1 MSATAVMHHTTRL
14 ATRGQ
19 KVEGP
24 VEGQG
29 RSGGRRM
36 PNPRPTRAPRRG
48 AEDERGE
55 DPEPVVTSDESE
67 LEWEE
72 DPKEE
77 MRTWRLKRAR
87 SGADNRILPGTA
99 PAFEE
104 ARQNPRGSG
113 GTSAAMANAIVKMR
127 KLEADRVAARGAPHS
142 ERMAAREEYEAA
154 KAARVRMQQ
163 RAAMAAMHEIQQR
176 ARTKGEEE
184 KRWLQELARAEKEEC
199 AAVNEDPTYAPA
211 TALATQPP
219 TQPGADRPS
228 THGST
233 NPPGSPGP
241 RGKQGPSDP
250 ARQDVAPREGVYG
263 RRQTMAATS
272 RHVDLAGW
280 TRRSQRRRGAGPW
293 WWGSANSGY
302 CGRAGEG
309 AMAIPQGHPKA
320 RTPAAVIRS
329 SGGCPRIPAVLGA
342 DGVCVRG
349 PAMGSDSGG
358 GMARGSHGGAG
369 DPGRQAPR

>member
-1 MSATAVMHHTTRL
+1 
-14 ATRGQ
+14 
-19 KVEGP
+19 
-24 VEGQG
+24 
-29 RSGGRRM
+29 M

-48 AEDERGE
+48 AE

-72 DPKEE
+72 HPKKE
-77 MRTWRLKRAR
+77 MRTWRLKTAR

-99 PAFEE
+99 PVFEE

-113 GTSAAMANAIVKMR
+113 VTSAAMANAIVKMR
-127 KLEADRVAARGAPHS
+127 RVEADRVVARGAPHP

-163 RAAMAAMHEIQQR
+163 RAAMAAMHNVLQR
-176 ARTKGEEE
+176 ARTKEEE
-184 KRWLQELARAEKEEC
+184 ERRWLQELERAEEEC
-199 AAVNEDPTYAPA
+199 AAWELVAWHEEGEAGGKGGEVPATPRVGEDPTYAPA
-211 TALATQPP
+211 TALATQTP

-233 NPPGSPGP
+233 NPPGTSGP

-250 ARQDVAPREGVYG
+250 VSQDVAPSAGVHR
-263 RRQTMAATS
+263 RRQAMAATG
-272 RHVDLAGW
+272 RHVDMAGW
-280 TRRSQRRRGAGPW
+280 PRSAQRRRGASPW
-293 WWGSANSGY
+293 RLVSANTGY

-309 AMAIPQGHPKA
+309 AMGVAITQGHPKA
-320 RTPAAVIRS
+320 RTPASVIRS
-329 SGGCPRIPAVLGA
+329 IVGCPRIPAVLGA
-342 DGVCVRG
+342 DGVYIRG

-358 GMARGSHGGAG
+358 GMVRGNRG
-369 DPGRQAPR
+369 